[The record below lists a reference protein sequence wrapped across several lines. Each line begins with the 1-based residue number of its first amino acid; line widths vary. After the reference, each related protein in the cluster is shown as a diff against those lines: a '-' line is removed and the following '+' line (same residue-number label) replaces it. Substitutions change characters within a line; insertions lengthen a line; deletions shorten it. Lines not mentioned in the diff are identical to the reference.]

1 MLDPKNVH
9 IGCSP
14 ISWMSDDEPELAGD
28 ITWQQTASEIALG
41 GYEGLELG
49 SAYPM
54 DAEVLKYELDL
65 RGLKLANAWFSMR
78 FTQRPM
84 QETID
89 RFKQHLAF
97 MSAMGAPVIG
107 AGECGVTIHLSGDV
121 PLYPAPPVLSD
132 AQFEALAKGL
142 EECGRLTNEKGV
154 KFGIHPHMG
163 TGVQTAAD
171 IARIME
177 MTDPKL
183 VHLILDAGHTAAA
196 GEDPCAL
203 LETYIDRI
211 PLVHVKDGRKAVMQR
226 VKDENMSFLKGVT
239 AGMFTTPGDGDA
251 VDWDTFFGILDKH
264 DFKGWI
270 VVEAEQ
276 DPSKAHP
283 LTYTMNARKFIREK
297 LGF

>member
-1 MLDPKNVH
+1 MLDPNYVH

-49 SAYPM
+49 SAYPT
-54 DAEVLKYELDL
+54 DAGLLKRELDL
-65 RGLKLANAWFSMR
+65 RGLKLCNAWFSMR
-78 FTQRPM
+78 FSQRPM
-84 QETID
+84 EETVE
-89 RFKQHLAF
+89 RFKKHLDF
-97 MSAMGAPVIG
+97 MAAMGAPVIG
-107 AGECGVTIHLSGDV
+107 AGECGVTIHLTKEI

-132 AQFEALAKGL
+132 QQFDALARGL
-142 EECGRLTNEKGV
+142 NECGRLAREKGI

-163 TGVQTAAD
+163 TGVQSAKD
-171 IARIME
+171 IDRVME
-177 MTDPKL
+177 STDPEL

-203 LETYIDRI
+203 LEKYISRI
-211 PLVHVKDGRKAVMQR
+211 PLVHIKDGRRAVMKR
-226 VKDENMSFLKGVT
+226 VREENLSFLKGVT

-251 VDWDTFFGILDKH
+251 VDWDTFFSILDRH

-276 DPSKAHP
+276 DPTKAHP
-283 LTYTMNARKFIREK
+283 LVYTMNARKFIREK
-297 LGF
+297 VGF

>member
-1 MLDPKNVH
+1 MLNQKKVH

-54 DAEVLKYELDL
+54 DAKILKYELDL
-65 RGLKLANAWFSMR
+65 RGLQLANAWFSMR
-78 FTQRPM
+78 FTQRPP

-89 RFKQHLAF
+89 RFKAHLDF
-97 MSAMGAPVIG
+97 ISAMGAPVIG
-107 AGECGVTIHLSGDV
+107 AGECGVTIHLSGEV
-121 PLYPAPPVLSD
+121 PLYPAPPKLSE
-132 AQFEALAKGL
+132 AQFEALAAGL
-142 EECGRLTNEKGV
+142 NACGRLANEKGV

-163 TGVQTAAD
+163 TGVQTAED
-171 IARIME
+171 IDRVMQ
-177 MTDPKL
+177 MTDPDL
-183 VHLILDAGHTAAA
+183 VCLILDTGHTAAA

-203 LETYIDRI
+203 LEKYIDRI
-211 PLVHVKDGRKAVMQR
+211 PLVHVKDARRAVMQR
-226 VKDENMSFLKGVT
+226 VKEENMSFLKGVT

-251 VDWDTFFGILDKH
+251 VEWDAFFGILDRH
-264 DFKGWI
+264 DFAGWI

-283 LTYTMNARKFIREK
+283 LTYTMNARKFICEK
-297 LGF
+297 IGF

>member
-1 MLDPKNVH
+1 MLDPKYVH

-14 ISWMSDDEPELAGD
+14 ISWMSDDEPELADD
-28 ITWQQTASEIALG
+28 ITWQQTASEIAFG

-49 SAYPM
+49 SAYPT
-54 DAEVLKYELDL
+54 DPKVLKYELDL

-89 RFKQHLAF
+89 RFKKHLDF
-97 MSAMGAPVIG
+97 MEAMGAPVIG
-107 AGECGVTIHLSGDV
+107 AGECGVTIHLSGDI
-121 PLYPAPPVLSD
+121 PLYPAPPKLSD

-142 EECGRLTNEKGV
+142 EECGRLANEKGIR
-154 KFGIHPHMG
+154 FGIHPHMG
-163 TGVQTAAD
+163 TGVQTAED
-171 IARIME
+171 IDRVMQ

-203 LETYIDRI
+203 LEKYIDRI
-211 PLVHVKDGRKAVMQR
+211 PLVHVKDGRRAVMQR
-226 VKDENMSFLKGVT
+226 VKEENMSFLKGVT

-251 VDWDTFFGILDKH
+251 VDWDTFFGILDRH

-297 LGF
+297 IGF

>member
-1 MLDPKNVH
+1 MLDSKYVH

-54 DAEVLKYELDL
+54 IPNILKYELDL
-65 RGLKLANAWFSMR
+65 RGLQLANAWFSMR

-89 RFKQHLAF
+89 RFKKHLDF
-97 MSAMGAPVIG
+97 MSAMNAPVIG
-107 AGECGVTIHLSGDV
+107 AGECGVTIHLSGDI
-121 PLYPAPPVLSD
+121 PLYPAPPQLSD
-132 AQFEALAKGL
+132 EQFDALAKGL
-142 EECGRLTNEKGV
+142 NECGRLAKGKNI

-163 TGVQTAAD
+163 TGVQTAKD
-171 IARIME
+171 IDRIMQ
-177 MTDPKL
+177 MTDPEL
-183 VHLILDAGHTAAA
+183 VYLILDTGHTAAA

-203 LETYIDRI
+203 LEKYFDRI
-211 PLVHVKDGRKAVMQR
+211 PLVHVKDGRRAVMQR
-226 VKDENMSFLKGVT
+226 VKDEQMSFLKGVT

-251 VDWDTFFGILDKH
+251 VDWDSFFDILDRH

-283 LTYTMNARKFIREK
+283 LTYTMNDRKFIREK
-297 LGF
+297 IGF